1 MIIKL
6 ALIAI
11 KRLPAKLEPQEEQLE
26 QAGQVVH
33 LSRPENGQKLKTPI
47 RLIK

>member
-1 MIIKL
+1 MKL
-6 ALIAI
+6 KSILS
-11 KRLPAKLEPQEEQLE
+11 KLEPQEEQLE

-33 LSRPENGQKLKTPI
+33 LSRPENGQKLKTPV